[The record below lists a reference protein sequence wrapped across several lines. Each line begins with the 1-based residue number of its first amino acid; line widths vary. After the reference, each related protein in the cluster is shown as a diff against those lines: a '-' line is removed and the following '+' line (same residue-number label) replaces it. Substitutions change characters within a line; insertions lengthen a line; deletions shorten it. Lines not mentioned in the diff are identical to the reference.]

1 MKTGYL
7 VMAGLVAASLA
18 AGCNKT
24 TTTGPGSS
32 TATRN
37 TNSAGQ
43 PAAKKLV
50 LMAAK
55 DQSIKQG
62 EKDEVD
68 VLINRD
74 NFSDPVSVGFE
85 NLPAGVTMVETD
97 PSIPGTDSKI
107 TLTLKAADDAA
118 VGEKDVTLFA
128 SAPGVEKNTQKFK
141 LKINKK

>member
-32 TATRN
+32 TATKN

-43 PAAKKLV
+43 PAAKKLS

-55 DQSIKQG
+55 DQTIKQG
-62 EKDEVD
+62 AEDK
-68 VLINRD
+68 VLVTINRD

-85 NLPAGVTMVETD
+85 GLPQGVTMVETNPVISGSD
-97 PSIPGTDSKI
+97 NTIN
-107 TLTLKAADDAA
+107 LTLKAADDAA

-128 SAPGVEKNTQKFK
+128 KAAGVEKNTQTFK
-141 LKINKK
+141 LTINKK